1 MSRGAGR
8 YAPSPSGT
16 LHLGN
21 LRTAVVAWLAAR
33 TTGRRFL
40 LRFDDLDRA
49 RDAGT
54 APAQQA
60 DLASLGIDWDE
71 DPVFQ
76 TTRLGAYESALQFL
90 REQEMLYP
98 CFCTRKDVLTA
109 PSAPH
114 APPGS
119 YPGTCRNLSADEQ
132 SAARQAI
139 APRQPSIRIRMP
151 DPYATVTFVD
161 RLHGPTI
168 GKIDDVVVVRGDG
181 TFAYHLATVVD
192 DDWSG
197 VDQVVRGDDLL
208 ASTGRQIALQRI
220 LGLRQPEY
228 VHVPLVLGPAGKRLA
243 KRDGAVTL
251 HDLHCQGVPSS
262 EVFAW
267 IAKSLGLGDTES
279 QLTLQSLVSTFRID
293 DLPRTPVTYLGREF
307 RV

>member
-33 TTGRRFL
+33 TAGRRFL

-60 DLASLGIDWDE
+60 DLARLGIDWDE

-76 TTRLGAYESALQFL
+76 TTRLDAYESSLQFL
-90 REQEMLYP
+90 REQDLLYP

-119 YPGTCRNLSADEQ
+119 YPGTCRNLSRSEQ
-132 SAARQAI
+132 SAAGEAI
-139 APRQPSIRIRMP
+139 APRLPSIRLRMP
-151 DPYATVTFVD
+151 DPHAILTFDD
-161 RLHGPTI
+161 RLHGTTI
-168 GKIDDVVVVRGDG
+168 GKVDDFVVVRGDG

-192 DDWSG
+192 DAWSG

-208 ASTGRQIALQRI
+208 SSTARQIALQRI
-220 LGLRQPEY
+220 LGFEQPEY
-228 VHVPLVLGPAGKRLA
+228 VHVPLVLGPTGKRLA

-251 HDLHCQGVPSS
+251 RDLQAQGVTPE
-262 EVFAW
+262 EVLAW
-267 IAKSLGLGDTES
+267 ITHSLGLQTNGEQPTV
-279 QLTLQSLVSTFRID
+279 QSLVSSFNID
-293 DLPRTPVTYLGREF
+293 DLPRTPVTYLADEF
-307 RV
+307 RA